1 MPASGSNTFLFGM
14 LSKELG
20 IELNSVECAS
30 EADRLTNLAGGFIDV
45 GVVGVGNAVEYEKAG
60 KLKVIGTVASDG
72 ITIGDYP
79 EELPDN
85 YKTLQE
91 QGYEN
96 CTNVYISLS
105 F

>member
-1 MPASGSNTFLFGM
+1 M
-14 LSKELG
+14 
-20 IELNSVECAS
+20 NSVECAS

-72 ITIGDYP
+72 IRLEITRK
-79 EELPDN
+79 N
-85 YKTLQE
+85 YRIIIRHYRNRDTRIVQCL
-91 QGYEN
+91 
-96 CTNVYISLS
+96 YIII